1 MEDDYKKIL
10 LFNQSRDNI
19 NSLKDKIKNILE
31 KIKQKQELLQENLK
45 LYISRDG
52 EDNTHFGIDSFS
64 FQTKIIHLEYQN
76 MCKMNSFIKNRIYGS
91 YYKLYNDIYKFLIN
105 YHKEDCGILFN
116 KVRKKE
122 DYPVYQDLDPFFEYD
137 QSHILNI
144 HDDIILFLIKIWNI
158 IKNNN
163 LEIEEEKKKVN
174 SGLNLDNYLGYNSFV
189 NNNISNNLSFYVNVL
204 SQYHHYH
211 VTFLNNLYLKIELMW
226 DLLNKDIQI
235 SGSSEST
242 EESELNKKISI
253 LENTENTNCV
263 EDTLEK
269 PSETKS
275 EKNDSV

>member
-10 LFNQSRDNI
+10 SFNDSRDNI
-19 NSLKDKIKNILE
+19 NSLKDKIKNTLE
-31 KIKQKQELLQENLK
+31 KINHKQELLQENLN

-64 FQTKIIHLEYQN
+64 FQIKIIDLEYQN
-76 MCKMNSFIKNRIYGS
+76 MCRMNSFIKNRIYGS

-174 SGLNLDNYLGYNSFV
+174 SGLNLDNYVGYNSFV

-226 DLLNKDIQI
+226 ELLNKEIQI
-235 SGSSEST
+235 SGSSQLKEN
-242 EESELNKKISI
+242 SELNKKISI
-253 LENTENTNCV
+253 LENIENNNCV
-263 EDTLEK
+263 KEDIDKSL
-269 PSETKS
+269 ETKS
-275 EKNDSV
+275 ENNDSV